1 MRFVSDVA
9 QIRHARTWVVAEAA
23 HAGAPVD
30 IQRVVGLL
38 ASEVITNAVQHGPS
52 SGLVDVQVSL
62 AGDRIRVSVRDES
75 RRRPVRLAPE
85 PLALSG
91 RGVLLVDRLA
101 SAWGVEPEGDGKSVW
116 FEVSLRRR
124 PTPGRGGDRS

>member
-1 MRFVSDVA
+1 MRFVADVA

-23 HAGAPVD
+23 RIGAPED

-38 ASEVITNAVQHGPS
+38 ASEVVTNAVKHGPS
-52 SGLVDVQVSL
+52 GGLVEVGVSR
-62 AGDRIRVSVRDES
+62 AGDRLRVAVRDETT
-75 RRRPVRLAPE
+75 RRPVRLEPE
-85 PLALSG
+85 PTALSG

-101 SAWGVEPEGDGKSVW
+101 ADWGVEPEGRAKTVW

-124 PTPGRGGDRS
+124 PPLDGRGAGA

>member
-1 MRFVSDVA
+1 MRFVADVT

-38 ASEVITNAVQHGPS
+38 ASEVVTNAVKHGPS
-52 SGLVDVQVSL
+52 GGLVDVQVQL
-62 AGDRIRVSVRDES
+62 TGDRIHVSVRDES
-75 RRRPVRLAPE
+75 RSRPVRLEPE
-85 PLALSG
+85 PMALSG
-91 RGVLLVDRLA
+91 RGVLLIDRLA
-101 SAWGVEPEGDGKSVW
+101 SAWGVDPERDGKSVW

-124 PTPGRGGDRS
+124 PTPGRGGDRP